1 MKSISKGGVKLAS
14 RLWTEVVAHRRS
26 LDILIPLLAVILMVD
41 ILTFAAGFGGNDDPG
56 TYTSQAWA
64 VLHGRLAHYT
74 YWYDHPPAG
83 WIQIALYML
92 LTGGYHR
99 SGPDTLHAGE
109 FMIVMQLVSC
119 VLIFAL
125 LRRLDIKRGFAALA
139 VALFALC
146 PIAIEYQKMAF
157 LDNIAVTWALAALVL
172 AASPR
177 RSYQSAILSAVCLA
191 VATLSKETA
200 AFCVIPIVYLLW
212 QNHGKGRRLWSQA
225 LFWFA
230 YIMSGGLYLLY
241 ATFKGELFPGP
252 GHVSL
257 WWALTWQFGRPAAS
271 NTLGM
276 WLGFDKLLLYFTLAA
291 LPVAI
296 VVKRLRPIAVGFIV
310 LALIV
315 VKGGYLPSPFVINI
329 LPFAAMVVA
338 GALGTLWP
346 YRLKVADKAKKLRRV
361 INPVRVVAVLAA
373 IVVMFGVAEPKW
385 HNAVEAQTPR
395 GEVAYYQDTI
405 HEIERDVPKDAVIAV
420 DDNMWVDLHQAG
432 FKNVVWFYKLDL
444 DPAIAE
450 KYVPPG
456 VGYKGIDYVVLKEF
470 YFTIAAQD
478 GPTSVVIQAQRHAD
492 LVAEFGNTQQQ
503 LGQYVEPY
511 QVYKVRNGKFEVSQ

>member
-1 MKSISKGGVKLAS
+1 MNKIGKAGAKFAL
-14 RLWTEVVAHRRS
+14 RLWTEVVAHRQS

-56 TYTSQAWA
+56 TYTSQAYA
-64 VLHGRLAHYT
+64 ILHGHVAHYT

-83 WIQIALYML
+83 WIQIAGYMF
-92 LTGGYHR
+92 LTDGFHR
-99 SGPDTLHAGE
+99 AGPDTLKAGE

-125 LRRLDIKRGFAALA
+125 LRRLSIKRGFAALA
-139 VALFALC
+139 VALFALN

-157 LDNIAVTWALAALVL
+157 LDNMAVTWALAALVF

-177 RSYQSAILSAVCLA
+177 RSYYTAIMAGLCLA
-191 VATLSKETA
+191 AATLTKETA
-200 AFCVIPIVYLLW
+200 AFCVFPVVYLLW
-212 QNHGKGRRLWSQA
+212 QNHGKGRRLWSQT
-225 LFWFA
+225 LFLFT
-230 YIMSGGLYLLY
+230 YLMTGGLYILY
-241 ATFKGELFPGP
+241 AIVKRELLPGD

-276 WLGFDKLLLYFTLAA
+276 WLDFDRLLLYFTLAA
-291 LPVAI
+291 LPVAFLA
-296 VVKRLRPIAVGFIV
+296 KRLRPIIVGFVV

-315 VKGGYLPSPFVINI
+315 LKGGYLPSPFVINI

-346 YRLKVADKAKKLRRV
+346 HRAKVGEKMKLLRR
-361 INPVRVVAVLAA
+361 ITIPVRVVAVLAA
-373 IVVMFGVAEPKW
+373 IAVMFGLAAPKW
-385 HNAVEAQTPR
+385 RNAVEAQTPR
-395 GEVAYYQDTI
+395 GEVTYYTNTL
-405 HEIERDVPKDAVIAV
+405 HMIEANVPKDAVIAV
-420 DDNMWVDLHQAG
+420 DDNMWVDLKQAG
-432 FKNVVWFYKLDL
+432 YVNVVWFYKLDL
-444 DPAIAE
+444 DPAIAK

-456 VGYKGIDYVVLKEF
+456 IGYKGIDYVVLKKF
-470 YFTIAAQD
+470 YFTIAQQD
-478 GPTSVVIQAQRHAD
+478 GPESVVIQAQQHAN
-492 LVAEFGNTQQQ
+492 LVAEFGNTQKE

-511 QVYKVRNGKFEVSQ
+511 EVYKVNKDNGGVSQ